1 MSKQSPQTDPF
12 ARALRNLRL
21 FWSPIEELIHGF
33 RSQIIPW
40 HYCAGWMLFSTALL
54 VFKIDHYLLS
64 NTGLNALY
72 PYYQPLYRLYAFS
85 ISSLGFWIW
94 AWLQVKKK
102 REKLATLTAAFKN
115 AGLESKI
122 GRLPNLISDFPID
135 STNRKL
141 RLTNA
146 GFPLSKFNE
155 QKKYLESEL
164 GIYID
169 VIKEDRERRAVDVV
183 YSHIPMAESVVY
195 NSEQKTPSFGF
206 LVGRTRAHQLIGT
219 LKETPHLLIAG
230 QTGGGKSTFLRQ
242 MIVHLH
248 LRQKAT
254 KFLLIDLKGGLE
266 FSIFENRK
274 QFRVVPNVIA
284 AIEELKLVNHV
295 LDERMTLL
303 KAHQCKDIDAYMA
316 KKDLPG
322 RTLLN
327 RHVVVVDEAAEMFLA
342 GNHANSKEIQ
352 AARGILSRVARLGRA
367 VGVHIVVATQRPD
380 TRALDSQVKA
390 NLTGVICF
398 QMMNDASS
406 ISVLGNGRASD
417 LPRVPGRAIWK
428 NGMDM
433 LEVQT
438 PFLDADAAEALLGP
452 ADDIK
457 KDETIKVSDDQSTS
471 ESTTTPNKEDYRT
484 PKE

>member
-1 MSKQSPQTDPF
+1 MNKQTPQFDPF
-12 ARALRNLRL
+12 RNAFKNFKLL
-21 FWSPIEELIHGF
+21 LSPVEELIHGF
-33 RSQIIPW
+33 RSQKIPW
-40 HYCAGWMLFSTALL
+40 HYCTGWMLFSTALL
-54 VFKIDHYLLS
+54 IFKIDHYLLS
-64 NTGLNALY
+64 KTALYALY
-72 PYYQPLYRLYAFS
+72 PYYLPLYRLYAFS
-85 ISSLGFWIW
+85 LSSLGFWIW

-102 REKLATLTAAFKN
+102 REMLATLTAAFKN

-141 RLTNA
+141 RVTNA

-155 QKKYLESEL
+155 QKKYLESAL
-164 GIYID
+164 GIYVD
-169 VIKEDRERRAVDVV
+169 VIKEDRERRAVDFI
-183 YSHIPMAESVVY
+183 YSHIPMAENVIY
-195 NSEQKTPSFGF
+195 NSEQRTPPFGF
-206 LVGRTRAHQLIGT
+206 LVGRTRSHQLIGT
-219 LKETPHLLIAG
+219 FKETPHLLIAG

-242 MIVHLH
+242 LIVHLH
-248 LRQKAT
+248 LHQKST

-266 FSIFENRK
+266 FSLFENRR
-274 QFRVVPNVIA
+274 QFRVVPNVVA
-284 AIEELKLVNHV
+284 AIEELKLVNLV

-303 KAHQCKDIDAYMA
+303 KTHHCKDIDAFLA

-322 RTLLN
+322 RVSLN

-352 AARGILSRVARLGRA
+352 AARGILSCIARLGRA
-367 VGVHIVVATQRPD
+367 VGVHLVVATQRPD

-438 PFLDADAAEALLGP
+438 PFLDAEVAEVLLGP
-452 ADDIK
+452 PDNVEESKSERQSVAK
-457 KDETIKVSDDQSTS
+457 LDQ
-471 ESTTTPNKEDYRT
+471 TTLIRKTKEDYKS
-484 PKE
+484 PKD

>member
-1 MSKQSPQTDPF
+1 MSKQSPQSDPF

-21 FWSPIEELIHGF
+21 FLSPIEELIHGF

-40 HYCAGWMLFSTALL
+40 HYCAGWMFFSTALL

-64 NTGLNALY
+64 KTGLNALY
-72 PYYQPLYRLYAFS
+72 PYYQPLYRIYAFS

-183 YSHIPMAESVVY
+183 YSHIPMAESVLY

-219 LKETPHLLIAG
+219 LRETPHLLIAG

-242 MIVHLH
+242 LIVHIH

-322 RTLLN
+322 RTSLN

-438 PFLDADAAEALLGP
+438 PFLDAEAAEALLGAPDDFANKP
-452 ADDIK
+452 AAIENFEAVK
-457 KDETIKVSDDQSTS
+457 
-471 ESTTTPNKEDYRT
+471 TTTETRKTKEDYKD
-484 PKE
+484 PKD

>member
-1 MSKQSPQTDPF
+1 MSKQSPQFDPF

-21 FWSPIEELIHGF
+21 LLSPVDELIYGF

-40 HYCAGWMLFSTALL
+40 HYCTGWMLFATALL
-54 VFKIDHYLLS
+54 IFKIDHYLIS
-64 NTGLNALY
+64 KTGLNALY

-141 RLTNA
+141 RVTNA
-146 GFPLSKFNE
+146 GFPLAKFNE

-169 VIKEDRERRAVDVV
+169 VIKEDRERRAVDFV
-183 YSHIPMAESVVY
+183 YSHIPMADNVVY
-195 NSEQKTPSFGF
+195 SAEQKTPSFGF
-206 LVGRTRAHQLIGT
+206 LVGRTRAHQIIGT
-219 LKETPHLLIAG
+219 LRETPHLLIAG

-242 MIVHLH
+242 LIVHLH

-254 KFLLIDLKGGLE
+254 KFLLVDLKGGLE
-266 FSIFENRK
+266 FSLFENRR
-274 QFRVVPNVIA
+274 QFRVVPNVVA
-284 AIEELKLVNHV
+284 AIEELKVVNLV

-303 KAHQCKDIDAYMA
+303 KSHQCKDIDAYMA
-316 KKDLPG
+316 KKNLPG
-322 RTLLN
+322 RTSLN

-352 AARGILSRVARLGRA
+352 AARGILSRIARLGRA
-367 VGVHIVVATQRPD
+367 VGVHLVVATQRPD

-438 PFLDADAAEALLGP
+438 PFLGAEEAEALLGAPDSFDGKEVDEQTSTEISQP
-452 ADDIK
+452 AVIRK
-457 KDETIKVSDDQSTS
+457 T
-471 ESTTTPNKEDYRT
+471 KEDYRA
-484 PKE
+484 PKD

>member
-1 MSKQSPQTDPF
+1 
-12 ARALRNLRL
+12 
-21 FWSPIEELIHGF
+21 
-33 RSQIIPW
+33 
-40 HYCAGWMLFSTALL
+40 
-54 VFKIDHYLLS
+54 
-64 NTGLNALY
+64 
-72 PYYQPLYRLYAFS
+72 
-85 ISSLGFWIW
+85 
-94 AWLQVKKK
+94 
-102 REKLATLTAAFKN
+102 
-115 AGLESKI
+115 
-122 GRLPNLISDFPID
+122 
-135 STNRKL
+135 
-141 RLTNA
+141 
-146 GFPLSKFNE
+146 
-155 QKKYLESEL
+155 
-164 GIYID
+164 
-169 VIKEDRERRAVDVV
+169 
-183 YSHIPMAESVVY
+183 MAESVLY
-195 NSEQKTPSFGF
+195 NSEQKTPPFGF

-219 LKETPHLLIAG
+219 FKETPHLLIAG

-242 MIVHLH
+242 LIVHLH
-248 LRQKAT
+248 LRQNAT

-274 QFRVVPNVIA
+274 QFRVVPNVVA
-284 AIEELKLVNHV
+284 AIEELKLVNHI

-303 KAHQCKDIDAYMA
+303 KAHQCKDIDAYMT

-322 RTLLN
+322 RTSLN

-417 LPRVPGRAIWK
+417 LLRVPGRAIWK

-452 ADDIK
+452 VDNLEDK
-457 KDETIKVSDDQSTS
+457 KQEEHAPNEQSHNAVILKS
-471 ESTTTPNKEDYRT
+471 KEDYKA
-484 PKE
+484 PKD